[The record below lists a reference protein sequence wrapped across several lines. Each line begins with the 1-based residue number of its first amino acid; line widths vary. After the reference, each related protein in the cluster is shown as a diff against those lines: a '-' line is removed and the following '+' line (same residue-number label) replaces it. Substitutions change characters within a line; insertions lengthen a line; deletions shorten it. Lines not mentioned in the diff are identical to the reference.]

1 MLPKMIDPR
10 RIADQD
16 SEYQTSMQA
25 SLLPRLTEAVDAI
38 DEEIAVDLRF
48 FRNEQGRVCV
58 KGEAS
63 TRVDMRC
70 QRCLKASDQLLLAS
84 IDLIIVFSDDQ
95 AKSLPKELDA
105 WVVDGTADLHG
116 LIEDELLLAVPIV
129 AYHSGTDCSI
139 PDEYIAREQDK
150 TIGRQSPFEKLK
162 DLTGKTD

>member
-95 AKSLPKELDA
+95 AKSA
-105 WVVDGTADLHG
+105 QR
-116 LIEDELLLAVPIV
+116 
-129 AYHSGTDCSI
+129 
-139 PDEYIAREQDK
+139 ARCMGGGWYSRFAR
-150 TIGRQSPFEKLK
+150 TH
-162 DLTGKTD
+162 